1 MHVLHWVMG
10 AEITAAVAAVAL
22 LGWVLRCE
30 SAWKR
35 AESRQER
42 PGLPPVPSPAAL
54 PARPRA
60 AVTASQVY
68 EITDARPSRATGR
81 SK

>member
-10 AEITAAVAAVAL
+10 LELAALAAGVAL
-22 LGWVLRCE
+22 LGWVLRRE
-30 SAWKR
+30 AGWKR
-35 AESRQER
+35 AESARER
-42 PGLPPVPSPAAL
+42 RAAPPVPSPQGL
-54 PARPRA
+54 PVREQA

-68 EITDARPSRATGR
+68 EITDARPPAATGR

>member
-1 MHVLHWVMG
+1 MRAFAVLRVWR
-10 AEITAAVAAVAL
+10 L
-22 LGWVLRCE
+22 RCGWVSGPVRDGDRLAAPAMP
-30 SAWKR
+30 S
-35 AESRQER
+35 SR
-42 PGLPPVPSPAAL
+42 AL

>member
-35 AESRQER
+35 AESDSER
-42 PGLPPVPSPAAL
+42 RAVPPVPSPRGL
-54 PARPRA
+54 PDRPRA
-60 AVTASQVY
+60 ALPASQVY

-81 SK
+81 SE